1 MAGIYQ
7 SNHIKIIL
15 FFLISFL
22 LGTQNTSAK
31 TKLNVVQN
39 GVVNLV
45 EPNQSFML
53 IDLKKIKF
61 LEFLNKR
68 FLCH

>member
-1 MAGIYQ
+1 MKK
-7 SNHIKIIL
+7 SPHIKTIL

-22 LGTQNTSAK
+22 LGAQSISAK

-68 FLCH
+68 FLCS